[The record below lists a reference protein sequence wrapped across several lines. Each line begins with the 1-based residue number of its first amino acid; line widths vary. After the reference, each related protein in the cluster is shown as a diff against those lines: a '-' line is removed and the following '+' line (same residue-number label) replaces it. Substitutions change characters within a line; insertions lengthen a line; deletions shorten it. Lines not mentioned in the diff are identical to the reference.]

1 MDRRPEQNRAPLRD
15 PVLRVTVTAVFMAL
29 NIVLSSFSVPVP
41 GGHLYLCDV
50 AICTAAILL
59 GPLEAFVVGGI
70 GSFIGDLIFY
80 PAAMFVSL
88 ATHGLQAVVISVF
101 AHYVLKKHPIAASG
115 IGVALGTVV
124 MVTGYSLGRAFVYA
138 TPAYAWVKLPFEIL
152 QAGLGAVVG
161 MLLCWRLGLRKLF
174 WKRFGQT
181 K

>member
-101 AHYVLKKHPIAASG
+101 AHYVLKKHPVVASG

>member
-1 MDRRPEQNRAPLRD
+1 MDQRPEQNRAPLRD

-101 AHYVLKKHPIAASG
+101 AHYVLKKHPVVASG

>member
-1 MDRRPEQNRAPLRD
+1 MDQRPEQNRAPLRD

-101 AHYVLKKHPIAASG
+101 AHYVLKKHPVVASG
-115 IGVALGTVV
+115 IGVTLGTVV

>member
-1 MDRRPEQNRAPLRD
+1 MDQRPEQNRAPLRD